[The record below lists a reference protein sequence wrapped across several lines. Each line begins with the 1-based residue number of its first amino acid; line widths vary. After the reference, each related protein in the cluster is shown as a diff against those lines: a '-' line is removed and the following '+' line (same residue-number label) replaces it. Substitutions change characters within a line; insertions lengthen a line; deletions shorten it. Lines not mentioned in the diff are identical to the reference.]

1 MAYDFKKEYKDLYLP
16 KVKPSL
22 IEAPAMNFVAVAG
35 TGDPNQNG
43 GFYQQAL
50 EFFLKYIL
58 VIQDVLNRKISR
70 RLFVIQLFEVCS
82 VMNFQK
88 ISESYSLRFGSW
100 TTHLGQD

>member
-50 EFFLKYIL
+50 EFF
-58 VIQDVLNRKISR
+58 
-70 RLFVIQLFEVCS
+70 
-82 VMNFQK
+82 
-88 ISESYSLRFGSW
+88 
-100 TTHLGQD
+100 